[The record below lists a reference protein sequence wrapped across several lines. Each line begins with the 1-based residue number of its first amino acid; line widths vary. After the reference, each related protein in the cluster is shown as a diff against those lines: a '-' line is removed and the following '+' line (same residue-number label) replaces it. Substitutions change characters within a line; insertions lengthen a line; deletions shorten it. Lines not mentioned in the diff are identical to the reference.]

1 MHSNTVESLTRVVG
15 KFARGEPR
23 RRRAVALLATLA
35 LSLGVLPGAL
45 MATATSAAA
54 TADPSGVSF
63 TLQGCR
69 NDGTIKLPINGKF
82 VCPESAYTT
91 GNLGKGWNELDL
103 VPFQIV
109 AKAGNSAPS
118 AQTYAV
124 AIALDALSSGHPG
137 YDVLSSDGPGGA
149 PVLNT
154 SLSSSSCTA
163 LTSSPQQTK
172 SPGVGG
178 IDQSIYR
185 TLTITQPAN
194 TTCVYDWYGRLALG
208 SHLFPGSSLHADL
221 LNQNLGTSGIGSKDV
236 SIPVNQISPQELS
249 KDMSA
254 SQTADNVWN
263 ITKSPTPAHLDFGN
277 TCAAGGGPAHQPVSI
292 KVSWQKEPSL
302 GGITVITHVY
312 ATNPAARTITTNVT
326 DVIYDAGSNVLDTK
340 SSTTDVPANTTEL
353 VLTTTTAVPAGTAV
367 PLSDTATG
375 TYTDTVTGVP
385 IPGSTTA
392 TASASPTVTTTNGT
406 ATITDTEN
414 ITGTGLTFSADS
426 TSGASGSFD
435 NGYTPGTPTTGPVS
449 WTSDVQSGDGS
460 VTFNKTVYLDQPRQT
475 TGSLDDTA
483 TVTGSDGFKASASGS
498 VDITASAQVALTIN
512 KTIPDVLQGSENQ
525 TFGFKVQNGS
535 NATVA
540 TPSVSFAAG
549 DTSQSTTVSGLQP
562 GNYTVSENTAA
573 GWDPQPSQP
582 VGITLPSCSGSVT
595 FQNTVTPAH
604 ATAVKVTNPD
614 GFTQGW
620 DMTLTGPGT
629 GPGGETVTTNN
640 NGTAAFTT
648 DLQEGSYTITEAP
661 QAGWNQT
668 NQSGDCSF
676 TVDYPAD
683 GGKVF
688 TCTITNTYQP
698 DISLTKAGPRLDK
711 VGDPANY
718 TITLTNTSP
727 PPGKAGAPTLDCTVT
742 DPTINFSKTVTGL
755 AEGQNDTSTPTY
767 VIRAGDSDPFLNTA
781 HATCTAEG
789 SSPAITVSADSNTVS
804 TNLFQPSVAIS
815 KTGPGNAQA
824 GDTVTYT
831 VTITN
836 TSSSDSPNLVLANF
850 SDSLVPGVTPPDAC
864 QNLAPGDQCSFSYT
878 YTVQSGDPNPLVN
891 TATVLYHPSGF
902 PNNITDSAT
911 WKTNLLHP
919 AFKATKSCTTEPVPQ
934 AGPAKFDV
942 TFTNTG
948 DADLVITAD
957 DGIGTFNLAAGATKT
972 VTVTVNGPFA
982 GQATV
987 NNTVKATA
995 ALDPEYGLS
1004 DTIGPKTA
1012 SASCDVMG
1020 LAQVIKTVSGQPPSG
1035 SQSFTFT
1042 LRQGADTMN
1051 LGTILETQ
1059 VANAGNSGVL
1069 NFTTNL
1075 IPGNHYQMCEDV
1087 MPGWDTSLGTNLFVP
1102 GSMTTPTLPNPNVN
1116 NMTVC
1121 TDFVAQAGQTTT
1133 FKVDNTP
1140 PPGGRALTIGF
1151 WKNWASCTT
1160 SSTTKKP
1167 VLDQTLAAA
1176 TAATTNPPG
1185 GLVVSAQN
1193 PGSSGW
1199 PNFAAQY
1206 YLVLKGSTST
1216 PKVAP
1221 DCSSAVNLLNKTTID
1236 GTTKK
1241 ASNPLFNMAAQL
1253 VAAQLNYFAGAG
1265 KNGPTTVNIQSAV
1278 LLLGKY
1284 HFDGNTYSPALSS
1297 ADTTK
1302 ANCLATQLDNYNND
1316 RSVNIC

>member
-1 MHSNTVESLTRVVG
+1 MG
-15 KFARGEPR
+15 YR
-23 RRRAVALLATLA
+23 RFRRAFAGIVTLA
-35 LSLGVLPGAL
+35 LGLGVLPAIL
-45 MATATSAAA
+45 VATATPAAA
-54 TADPSGVSF
+54 AADPSGVSF
-63 TLQGCR
+63 TLAGCR
-69 NDGTIKLPINGKF
+69 NNGSITLPNSGGKF
-82 VCPESAYTT
+82 VCPDSAYTT

-103 VPFQIV
+103 VPFRIT
-109 AKAGNSAPS
+109 ASAGNSAP
-118 AQTYAV
+118 ATQTYSV
-124 AIALDALSSGHPG
+124 AIALDAFDAGHPG
-137 YDVLSSDGPGGA
+137 YDVISSDAGGA

-154 SLSSSSCTA
+154 SLSDNSCTA
-163 LTSSPQQTK
+163 LTSSGQQTL

-178 IDQSIYR
+178 IGKSIYR
-185 TLTITQPAN
+185 TLTITQPKN
-194 TTCVYDWYGRLALG
+194 STCVYDWYGRLALG

-221 LNQNLGTSGIGSKDV
+221 LNQNLATSGIGAKDV
-236 SIPVNQISPQELS
+236 SIPVKEISPQSLN

-254 SQTADNVWN
+254 SQTQDNVWN

-277 TCAAGGGPAHQPVSI
+277 TCAAGGGPAQAPVSI

-326 DVIYDAGSNVLDTK
+326 DVIYDAGNNQLDTK
-340 SSTTDVPANTTEL
+340 SSSTDVPANTTEL
-353 VLTTTTAVPAGTAV
+353 VLTTTTSVPAGTSV

-375 TYTDTVTGVP
+375 TYTDTVTGVQ
-385 IPGSTTA
+385 IPGTTTA

-406 ATITDTEN
+406 AVINDTES
-414 ITGTGLTFSADS
+414 ITGTGLSFSADS
-426 TSGASGSFD
+426 TTGASGSFD
-435 NGYTPGTPTTGPVS
+435 NGYTPGTPTTGAVS

-483 TVTGSDGFKASASGS
+483 TVTGSDGFTSQASGS
-498 VDITASAQVALTIN
+498 VDIMASAQVALTIN
-512 KTIPDVLQGSENQ
+512 KTIPDVLQGTQ
-525 TFGFKVQNGS
+525 TQAFGFQVQDSS
-535 NATVA
+535 NTVVD

-549 DTSQSTTVSGLQP
+549 DTSHSVTVDGLNP

-595 FQNTVTPAH
+595 FHNTVPPAH
-604 ATAVKVTNPD
+604 ANAVKITNPGD
-614 GFTQGW
+614 FTSGW

-629 GPGGETVTTNN
+629 GSGGETVTTDNT
-640 NGTAAFTT
+640 GTASFTT
-648 DLQEGSYTITEAP
+648 GLQEGNYTITETP

-668 NQSGDCSF
+668 NQTGDCSF

-683 GGKVF
+683 GGRVF

-698 DISLTKAGPRLDK
+698 DISLTKKGPGLSK

-727 PPGKAGAPTLDCTVT
+727 PPGKAGAPALDCTVN
-742 DPTINFSKTVTGL
+742 DSEIGFSKTVTGL
-755 AEGQNDTSTPTY
+755 AVGASDVSTPAY
-767 VIRAGDSDPFLNTA
+767 VIQKTDSDPLLNTA
-781 HATCTAEG
+781 HATCTAHG
-789 SSPAITVSADSNTVS
+789 SSPAITTSADSNTVS
-804 TNLFQPSVAIS
+804 TNLFQPSVAIT
-815 KTGPGNAQA
+815 KTGPANAQA

-836 TSSSDSPNLVLANF
+836 TSSSDSPNLLLNSF
-850 SDSLVPGVTPPDAC
+850 SDSLVSGVTPPSQC
-864 QNLAPGDQCSFSYT
+864 NNLAPAAQCSFTYT
-878 YTVQSGDPNPLVN
+878 YTVQNGDPNPLVN
-891 TATVLYHPSGF
+891 TATVHYHPSGF
-902 PNNITDSAT
+902 PNDITNSAT
-911 WKTNLLHP
+911 WQTKLLKP
-919 AFKATKSCTTEPVPQ
+919 AFTVTKTCTTEPVPQ
-934 AGPAKFDV
+934 AGPAKFNV

-972 VTVTVNGPFA
+972 VTVTVTGPFA

-995 ALDPEYGLS
+995 ALDPKYGLS
-1004 DTIGPKTA
+1004 DTIGPKSA

-1020 LAQVIKTVSGQPPSG
+1020 LAKVIKTVSGQPPSG
-1035 SQSFTFT
+1035 TQSFTFT

-1059 VANAGNSGVL
+1059 MANASNNGVL

-1075 IPGNHYQMCEDV
+1075 VPGNHYQMCEDV
-1087 MPGWDTSLGTNLFVP
+1087 MPGWNTSLGTNLFVP

-1121 TDFVAQAGQTTT
+1121 TDFVAQPGQTTAFT
-1133 FKVDNTP
+1133 VDNTP

-1160 SSTTKKP
+1160 SSTNKKP

-1176 TAATTNPPG
+1176 TAMTANPPG
-1185 GLVVSAQN
+1185 GLVVSAQ
-1193 PGSSGW
+1193 GAGGGW
-1199 PNFAAQY
+1199 PNFAATY
-1206 YLVLKGSTST
+1206 YLVLKGSAST
-1216 PKVAP
+1216 PNSAP
-1221 DCSSAVNLLNKTTID
+1221 DCMKAVNLLNKTTID
-1236 GTTKK
+1236 GKTKM
-1241 ASNPLFNMAAQL
+1241 ASDPLFNMAAQL
-1253 VAAQLNYFAGAG
+1253 VGSQLNYFAGAG

-1284 HFDGNTYSPALSS
+1284 SFNGNTYSPKLSS

-1316 RSVNIC
+1316 RTVSSC